1 MPIVRKVRFRPV
13 ISSPPHPPHLLVS
26 QDLMQKATQLKLR
39 LHMQQQQRSFN
50 ENTLN
55 EKRQMYE
62 DRIQIFNNEATRVNP
77 SSSNSQRGSFQSS
90 KSIDTDSPHL
100 HPNPLPSKAY
110 ESMNNLAQKT
120 SSTSN
125 LKEKTPSRP
134 KMPIIRDKSA
144 PQAPHL
150 NPALSR
156 RTTSAGQQRADL
168 ERSKLKSFEEKY
180 RKNNQRKRGEIFH
193 SKDDHTNR
201 ENFFR
206 TIRNTR

>member
-1 MPIVRKVRFRPV
+1 MPIVRKVRFGQV
-13 ISSPPHPPHLLVS
+13 ISSPSHLHLTVS
-26 QDLMQKATQLKLR
+26 QDLIQKATQLKLR

-77 SSSNSQRGSFQSS
+77 SPSNSQRGSFQSS

-100 HPNPLPSKAY
+100 HPTPLPSKAY
-110 ESMNNLAQKT
+110 ESMTNLAHKT

-125 LKEKTPSRP
+125 LKEKTLSRP

-156 RTTSAGQQRADL
+156 RTTSAGQHRADL

-180 RKNNQRKRGEIFH
+180 RKNQRKRGEKFP
-193 SKDDHTNR
+193 SKDDHSNR